1 MTVTVYRSRH
11 ALRGPLTPDRIAA
24 APLPLTRRGRRGY
37 QVDEVDALLHRLAF
51 ELQRCTRERDDV
63 RAENQRIKG
72 ALRAWQ
78 SEQRTYQ
85 AP

>member
-1 MTVTVYRSRH
+1 MSVYRSRH

-24 APLPLTRRGRRGY
+24 LPLPLTRRRRRGY
-37 QVDEVDALLHRLAF
+37 HVDEVDALLHRLAF
-51 ELQRCTRERDDV
+51 ELQRRTRERDEM

-78 SEQRTYQ
+78 SKQRTYQ
-85 AP
+85 GL

>member
-1 MTVTVYRSRH
+1 MTVYRSRH
-11 ALRGPLTPDRIAA
+11 ALRGPFTPDRIAGLA
-24 APLPLTRRGRRGY
+24 LPLTRRWRRGY
-37 QVDEVDALLHRLAF
+37 QVDEVDALLHRLVF
-51 ELQRCTRERDDV
+51 ELQRRTRERDEM

-78 SEQRTYQ
+78 AEQRTYQ

>member
-1 MTVTVYRSRH
+1 MTVYRSRH
-11 ALRGPLTPDRIAA
+11 VLRGPLTPDRIAA
-24 APLPLTRRGRRGY
+24 VSLPLTRRGRRGY
-37 QVDEVDALLHRLAF
+37 RVDEVDALLHRLAF
-51 ELQRCTRERDDV
+51 ELQRRTRERDET

-78 SEQRTYQ
+78 AEQWTYQ

>member
-1 MTVTVYRSRH
+1 MTVYRSRH

-24 APLPLTRRGRRGY
+24 LALPLTRRGRRGY
-37 QVDEVDALLHRLAF
+37 QVEEVDALLHRLAF
-51 ELQRCTRERDDV
+51 ELQRRIRERDEM

>member
-1 MTVTVYRSRH
+1 MSVYRSRH
-11 ALRGPLTPDRIAA
+11 ALRGPLTQDRIAA
-24 APLPLTRRGRRGY
+24 LALPLTRRWWRGY

-51 ELQRCTRERDDV
+51 ELQRRTRERDEM

-78 SEQRTYQ
+78 SEQRRCQ
-85 AP
+85 PS